1 MSKSLI
7 NLNNNKYVLPMIH
20 SAYWDKL
27 TSEHKKSNII
37 PEHVLSEYSKLF
49 DDKETNQ
56 KKDLGKS
63 ITRLNKITKKIE
75 TFSNRNNSLILIN
88 ELQRLKKEELLPN
101 NYNMFNVNPESNS
114 LETLTKKIEI
124 CSNLETK
131 YIEIELENNKTNL
144 EVKFPLNLLSKDS
157 ENIKFN
163 YRDYLELI
171 TKFNSDFISSKNISY
186 NFNKLNS
193 KLLKNI
199 YTILYT
205 YFLNMKCSIS
215 KPRLYFTNDLIIIK
229 LFYFPG
235 FELKSYIESS
245 KKIIYGRLIK
255 LYKTYNFKNSIKY
268 KLRLRKKNSI
278 NKLRSHLESEKILFR
293 QGIESMKKDNS
304 LIYQSPFLRI
314 KKENLEE
321 LCALLSNLL
330 FKPVQLEI
338 VRLHYPFYDPNI
350 FSNILDKLTDYVK
363 LRYVYNKLFKLALIK
378 NPTKLVQRKRFS
390 MLPGYLSG
398 INLKFAG
405 RLPTQRIIPRK
416 TVKSVEIGSISRN
429 KAILVE
435 TARFTNKNRRG
446 SFSITI
452 STGFSLA
459 TNLNK
464 KRLNKI

>member
-7 NLNNNKYVLPMIH
+7 NLDNNKYVLPTIH
-20 SAYWDKL
+20 SAYRDKL
-27 TSEHKKSNII
+27 TSEQKKSNIT
-37 PEHVLSEYSKLF
+37 PEHVLSEYSKLLE
-49 DDKETNQ
+49 DKETNQ
-56 KKDLGKS
+56 KKDLGRS

-88 ELQRLKKEELLPN
+88 ELQRLKKEELLPP
-101 NYNMFNVNPESNS
+101 NYNMFNLNTESKS
-114 LETLTKKIEI
+114 LENLTQKIEI
-124 CSNLETK
+124 SSNLENK
-131 YIEIELENNKTNL
+131 YIEIELQNKNL
-144 EVKFPLNLLSKDS
+144 EVKFPLNLLSKNSD
-157 ENIKFN
+157 NVKFN

-186 NFNKLNS
+186 NFNKLNN

-205 YFLNMKCSIS
+205 YFLNIKCSIS

-229 LFYFPG
+229 LFYFPE
-235 FELKSYIESS
+235 FKIKSYLESS
-245 KKIIYGRLIK
+245 TKIIYRRLIK
-255 LYKTYNFKNSIKY
+255 LYKLYNFKNSI

-278 NKLRSHLESEKILFR
+278 NKFRSKLESDRVFFQKGF
-293 QGIESMKKDNS
+293 ESLRKDNS
-304 LIYQSPFLRI
+304 LNYKSPFLSL

-321 LCALLSNLL
+321 LCELLSNLL

-350 FSNILDKLTDYVK
+350 LTNILDKLTDYIK
-363 LRYVYNKLFKLALIK
+363 LRYVYNKIFKIALIK

-398 INLKFAG
+398 INIKFAG

-416 TVKSVEIGSISRN
+416 TVKSIKIGSISRN

-459 TNLNK
+459 K
-464 KRLNKI
+464 K